1 MWTKQKVKQLP
12 YGTVRDRLWKEV
24 TANRLSPV
32 TGSYQYWKSIV
43 EAKSINYQKQPQRYR
58 IGKGEQGVLSTQP
71 YTGIISA
78 FWRFK
83 TEADAVV
90 SADMI
95 FYIFGYYVSKND
107 FVGADIAK
115 KFLQMG
121 FTRARRYANFPSGRK
136 YNSKNRPRKTS
147 ITNMTGEKANAALVF
162 QLYWEKARTH
172 PKFLVSKSKFLKQ
185 V

>member
-1 MWTKQKVKQLP
+1 MWTKQKVRDLP
-12 YGTVRDRLWKEV
+12 PGNVRDRLWKEV
-24 TANRLSPV
+24 TAKRRSPV
-32 TGSYQYWKSIV
+32 TGSLEYWQFV
-43 EAKSINYQKQPQRYR
+43 VDAKKVDFKKQPHRYR

-71 YTGIISA
+71 YTRIIGA

-95 FYIFGYYVSKND
+95 FYIFFYYVSQND

-115 KFLQMG
+115 KYLQMG

-136 YNSKNRPRKTS
+136 YKSKYCIKESSTA
-147 ITNMTGEKANAALVF
+147 NMTSEKANAAGVF
-162 QLYWEKARTH
+162 LLYWEQARIL
-172 PKFLVSKSKFLKQ
+172 PEYLVLKNEYQ
-185 V
+185 ARR